1 MQKTALIT
9 GASGGIGR
17 ALCAVFQAANYRV
30 IGLDKV
36 KSEDRDHL
44 EGDLRQMCLSQSYRS
59 EVIEQ
64 IREFLKQSH
73 GLDVLINN
81 AAVQI
86 VKPMDEITLE
96 DWYQTL
102 DINLIAPFLLAQELL
117 PELQAAS
124 GSVINIAS
132 IHATLTKPGFICY
145 ATSKAALVGLT
156 KSMAVELGAK
166 VRVNAICPAAVATP
180 MLLAG
185 FEEKEGLFKELSDM
199 HPVGR
204 IAEPEEVAKAA
215 LFLASQDAQFIN
227 GASLQLDGGISSRL
241 HDPV

>member
-132 IHATLTKPGFICY
+132 IHATLTKLGFICY

-166 VRVNAICPAAVATP
+166 VRVNAICPAAVGTP

-215 LFLASQDAQFIN
+215 VGDFDIPWKNYQDKI
-227 GASLQLDGGISSRL
+227 
-241 HDPV
+241 